1 MRLLFLIA
9 ALTVGSAPFVSAS
22 AAPAASPRSAATKA
36 PFGCEARTGQICHFQ
51 IFYQGGRGRL
61 VVLPAGMK
69 ESIPDVRIGSDS
81 YCVGLNR
88 RPAYDKCAR
97 KVINANYNH

>member
-9 ALTVGSAPFVSAS
+9 ALTIGSAPFVAAS
-22 AAPAASPRSAATKA
+22 AAPAAPRSVATKA
-36 PFGCEARTGQICHFQ
+36 PFGCEARTGQVCHFQ
-51 IFYQGGRGRL
+51 IFYQGGRGRV

-69 ESIPDVRIGSDS
+69 QSIPDVRIGSDS
-81 YCVGLNR
+81 YCVGVNR

-97 KVINANYNH
+97 KVINANYNF